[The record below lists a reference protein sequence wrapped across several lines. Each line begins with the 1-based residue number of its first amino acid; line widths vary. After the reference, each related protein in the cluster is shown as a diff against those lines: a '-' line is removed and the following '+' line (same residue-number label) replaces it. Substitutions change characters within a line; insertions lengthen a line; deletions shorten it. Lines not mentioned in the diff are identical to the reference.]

1 MPEEI
6 NVSMIGATALT
17 GIGMKVIIVCL
28 ALALLTAMR
37 KVFNGKQGVSNDW
50 IEKAIEKGDYR
61 SVAFYQCVM
70 FASTCLLLG
79 SVLS

>member
-1 MPEEI
+1 MPEEM
-6 NVSMIGATALT
+6 NAVMIGTTALA

-37 KVFNGKQGVSNDW
+37 KVFNGKQGVCNEW
-50 IEKAIEKGDYR
+50 IEKAVAKGDYR
-61 SVAFYQCVM
+61 SVAIYQCVM
-70 FASTCLLLG
+70 FASTCYLLG